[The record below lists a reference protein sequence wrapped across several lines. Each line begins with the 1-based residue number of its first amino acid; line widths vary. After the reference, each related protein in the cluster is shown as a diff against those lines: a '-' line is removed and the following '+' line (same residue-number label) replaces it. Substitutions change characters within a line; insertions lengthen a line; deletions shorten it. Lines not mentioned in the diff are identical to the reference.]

1 MTYQL
6 VKRKEFPSL
15 LIRNIATT
23 NIKIK
28 EVIPTI

>member
-6 VKRKEFPSL
+6 VKRKECPSL

-28 EVIPTI
+28 EVIPTL